1 MNKLNLYGQLLA
13 SEDQDSR
20 ELTYQLLPYGE
31 DGFTNLGKVKASHGA
46 LDFPENLESLQLNLE
61 HDYKKPVG
69 KFTALTDDENGIFA
83 TVRLSETSRGNDAL
97 LEAREGLRTGIS
109 IEIDEPIIKAGQII
123 AGRITGAGLV
133 VRPAFENAQLIAED
147 FGASEQDSKQME
159 NETPLVEQGAP
170 LTAAHSDK
178 AELGQLT
185 FDAMR
190 NGTSLQAALADQLAT
205 DDAGKVYI
213 KDQEVGELF
222 ENRKTERP
230 FVNKVGVKSLTSLVL
245 TGTRK
250 NRTFAVTDWAGNK
263 VELPTGKFTTSREY
277 WNSKAKAVAVDIG
290 MELIEFGD
298 ADVIADLYEQAVD
311 SYVEQT
317 EDELKAAVVAGA
329 TAVTGGA
336 TNVIDVVSKAAETL
350 NGLGGRMDFVLLSP
364 ELYSKIVNLKTA
376 DAPYWLSG
384 QSTVDISG
392 QRVTASGIVIAS
404 DVDLPA
410 GTVVIGDVRAIDYRE
425 SKEFRYKA
433 VDLPRGGVD
442 ISLIKFNATKITDA
456 GSILKFSGVTD
467 AVAPAPVEPAA

>member
-31 DGFTNLGKVKASHGA
+31 DGFTNLGKVKASQGA
-46 LDFPENLESLQLNLE
+46 LDFPESLDELQLNLE
-61 HDYKKPVG
+61 HDYKKPLG
-69 KFTALTDDENGIFA
+69 KFTALTDDENGIKA
-83 TVRLSETSRGNDAL
+83 TVRIAETSRGNDAL
-97 LEAREGLRTGIS
+97 LEARQGLRTGIS
-109 IEIDEPIIKAGQII
+109 IEINSPVIKAGQII
-123 AGRITGAGLV
+123 SGRISGAGLV
-133 VRPAFENAQLIAED
+133 VKPAFSNAQLIAED
-147 FGASEQDSKQME
+147 FGTEQDSKNME

-170 LTAAHSDK
+170 LTAAHSEK
-178 AELGQLT
+178 VELGKVT
-185 FDAMR
+185 FEALKSGQ
-190 NGTSLQAALADQLAT
+190 NLEAALADQLTT
-205 DDAGKVYI
+205 DDAGKIYL

-222 ENRKTERP
+222 ENRKSERP
-230 FVNKVGVKSLTSLVL
+230 FVNKVGVKPLTGLVL
-245 TGTRK
+245 TGTRRQ
-250 NRTFAVTDWAGNK
+250 RTFAVADWAGNK

-277 WNSKAKAVAVDIG
+277 WNSKSKAVAVDIA

-298 ADVIADLYEQAVD
+298 ADVISDLYEQAVD
-311 SYVEQT
+311 SYIEQT
-317 EDELKAAVVAGA
+317 EAELKAAVVAGA

-350 NGLGGRMDFVLLSP
+350 NGIGGRMDFVLLSP

-384 QSTVDISG
+384 QSTVDIAG

-425 SKEFRYKA
+425 TKDFRYRAADIAK
-433 VDLPRGGVD
+433 GGVD
-442 ISLIKFNATKITDA
+442 ISLIKFNATRITDA

-467 AVAPAPVEPAA
+467 AVAPAPTEPAA

>member
-69 KFTALTDDENGIFA
+69 KFTALTDDENGIIA
-83 TVRLSETSRGNDAL
+83 TVRISETSRGNDAL

-109 IEIDEPIIKAGQII
+109 IEIDSPIIKSGQII

-178 AELGQLT
+178 VELGKVT
-185 FDAMR
+185 FEALR
-190 NGTSLQAALADQLAT
+190 NGQNLEAALADQLTT

-213 KDQEVGELF
+213 KDQEVGELW
-222 ENRKTERP
+222 EARKTERP
-230 FVNKVGVKSLTSLVL
+230 FVNKVGVKNLTGIVL
-245 TGTRK
+245 TGHRK
-250 NRTFAVTDWAGNK
+250 NRTFAVADWAGNK
-263 VELPTGKFTTSREY
+263 VELPTGKFTTEREY
-277 WNSKAKAVAVDIG
+277 WNAKSKGVAVDIAI
-290 MELIEFGD
+290 ELLEFGD
-298 ADVIADLYEQAVD
+298 ADVISDLYEQAVD
-311 SYVEQT
+311 SYIEQT
-317 EDELKAAVVAGA
+317 EAELKAAVNAAATPVAGI
-329 TAVTGGA
+329 
-336 TNVIDVVSKAAETL
+336 TNVLDAVSKGAEVL
-350 NGLGGRMDFVLLSP
+350 NGIGARMDFITLSP
-364 ELYSKIVNLKTA
+364 ELYSKLINLKGA
-376 DAPYWLSG
+376 DAPFWLAG
-384 QSTVDISG
+384 QSTVDVAG
-392 QRVTASGIVIAS
+392 QKITASGLVISS
-404 DVDLPA
+404 DVSLPA
-410 GTVVIGDVRAIDYRE
+410 GSIVLGDVRAIDYRE
-425 SKEFRYKA
+425 TRDFRYRAADIAK
-433 VDLPRGGVD
+433 GGID